1 MLMKFLDIIINIMKI
16 MWRDF
21 KNIRSSRFRDI
32 QKKKKLKVQILN
44 EVAQLHLDRRWENGL
59 LFESMILS
67 SILMLLK
74 NNLSHL

>member
-1 MLMKFLDIIINIMKI
+1 MLMKFSDIIINIMKI

-44 EVAQLHLDRRWENGL
+44 EVALRQEVRKRVTFWEHDIKQY
-59 LFESMILS
+59 SDAA
-67 SILMLLK
+67 
-74 NNLSHL
+74 